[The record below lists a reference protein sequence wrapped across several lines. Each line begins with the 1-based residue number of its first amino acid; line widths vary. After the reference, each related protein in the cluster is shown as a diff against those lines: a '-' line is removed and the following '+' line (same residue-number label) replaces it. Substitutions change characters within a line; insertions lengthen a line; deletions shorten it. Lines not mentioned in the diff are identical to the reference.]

1 MLVSGGSSVECI
13 AALAHLAR
21 DGALRSE
28 RDNSCDRQKHPP
40 GRVVVR
46 PDLDFVNRPRASDW
60 FPAVAW

>member
-1 MLVSGGSSVECI
+1 MECI

-28 RDNSCDRQKHPP
+28 RDNSCDRQNHPP

-46 PDLDFVNRPRASDW
+46 PDLDLSIAPALPIG
-60 FPAVAW
+60 FPQWHGEGLILR